1 MEMTL
6 LARLLHSDRKR
17 GLVLAPG
24 RYHLDLSVPV
34 VVPDQPAL
42 LTVGKLRTE
51 NFHMSEHAEHTSR
64 PQGFYIA
71 IGIGLLVLTAT
82 TVGAAFVNLGP
93 FNPIIALLIATI
105 KATLVVLFFMHVKG
119 ASEKLTGAIVVSGF
133 FFLAILLTLS
143 LADYLTR
150 SWR

>member
-1 MEMTL
+1 MAQHE
-6 LARLLHSDRKR
+6 
-17 GLVLAPG
+17 
-24 RYHLDLSVPV
+24 
-34 VVPDQPAL
+34 
-42 LTVGKLRTE
+42 
-51 NFHMSEHAEHTSR
+51 EHTTHS
-64 PQGFYIA
+64 QGFYLA
-71 IGIGLLVLTAT
+71 IGAALLILTAT

-93 FNPIIALLIATI
+93 FNPVVALLIATI

-133 FFLAILLTLS
+133 FFLAILLSLS

>member
-1 MEMTL
+1 
-6 LARLLHSDRKR
+6 
-17 GLVLAPG
+17 
-24 RYHLDLSVPV
+24 
-34 VVPDQPAL
+34 
-42 LTVGKLRTE
+42 
-51 NFHMSEHAEHTSR
+51 MSEPEEHTSR
-64 PQGFYIA
+64 PQGFYLA
-71 IGIGLLVLTAT
+71 IGMGLLVLTAT

-93 FNPIIALLIATI
+93 FNPVIALLIATI

>member
-1 MEMTL
+1 
-6 LARLLHSDRKR
+6 
-17 GLVLAPG
+17 
-24 RYHLDLSVPV
+24 
-34 VVPDQPAL
+34 
-42 LTVGKLRTE
+42 
-51 NFHMSEHAEHTSR
+51 MSEHEEHTTHS
-64 PQGFYIA
+64 QGFYLA
-71 IGIGLLVLTAT
+71 IGAGLLILTAT

-119 ASEKLTGAIVVSGF
+119 ASEKLTAAIVVSGF